1 MGARV
6 GLQCFQTSEAA
17 TDYVVSQIVP
27 VLHSEG
33 YLIAPRKQGKDWF
46 VGSEKIVLNFPECSI
61 LEQFSYGSQIA
72 TPFVI
77 VFVIIFCFR
86 IVARFISSS
95 GVSDGN

>member
-6 GLQCFQTSEAA
+6 GLQCFQSSEIA

-61 LEQFSYGSQIA
+61 LDQFSYGSKIA
-72 TPFVI
+72 TPFVL
-77 VFVIIFCFR
+77 VFVIIFFFR

-95 GVSDGN
+95 GVSDGQ

>member
-6 GLQCFQTSEAA
+6 GLQCFQSNEIA

-61 LEQFSYGSQIA
+61 LDQFSYGSKIA
-72 TPFVI
+72 TPFVL

-95 GVSDGN
+95 GVSDGQ

>member
-6 GLQCFQTSEAA
+6 GLQCFQSSEIA

-61 LEQFSYGSQIA
+61 LDQFSYGSKIA
-72 TPFVI
+72 TPFVL

-95 GVSDGN
+95 GVSDG

>member
-6 GLQCFQTSEAA
+6 GLQCFQSNEIA
-17 TDYVVSQIVP
+17 TDYIVSQIVP

-61 LEQFSYGSQIA
+61 LEQMSYGSKVA
-72 TPFVI
+72 APFLTI
-77 VFVIIFCFR
+77 FVLMFCFKL
-86 IVARFISSS
+86 VAKFISGI
-95 GVSDGN
+95 GVHDGS